1 MRGAI
6 VDAFEAWCGECR
18 KKNGRNINWVLRPFF
33 CAIRGVIG
41 DCYCILCNLLVLI
54 TGLDG

>member
-1 MRGAI
+1 MPLKHGVEVGLKRMGATSI
-6 VDAFEAWCGECR
+6 GCCA
-18 KKNGRNINWVLRPFF
+18 FF